1 MFLLLITGL
10 YLIDAVSAASCGQ
23 TSFAGSYGTIK
34 SPNYYG
40 SSYSNNLYC
49 TYDIRVTFGYGVK
62 LTWKSFDVN
71 GYMPNCYNDDYV
83 EIYIGCDRQS
93 IGKYCSEN
101 SYTPFTVYSPDR
113 CLRLVFN
120 TDSSGGGK
128 GFRATYQRISLTTAS
143 SGLSE
148 TCYRTEA
155 LYSGTGVFSSIGW
168 PRSDGYTTRDC
179 YWEIVV
185 GSDKGVKIAF
195 MDFNLDYDPGCDH
208 DKVKVKGGYHYQS
221 YDSASTIKSS
231 ICGIKKAFS
240 LTSSKERVWIRFKSD
255 GYFNRRGFV
264 AGYVTYTISGSS
276 DSSSSGLSS
285 NGVTGIVV
293 TLIVV
298 AVFGGCIYYIFV
310 YRRRVL
316 RRQQGAQHQVL
327 SVPPN
332 TTTVQTVTHHAP
344 KPPQPGHEIPGA
356 GYPPPP
362 PSGYAP
368 PPGGYPPPASSA
380 PPPYHQVAG
389 TPYPPMVAGGAPPYP
404 PVQPGAAAA
413 PYPPGQPGT
422 APPYP
427 PEHPGAGPYPP
438 PPSGGAPY
446 PKQ

>member
-10 YLIDAVSAASCGQ
+10 YLIDAVSAASCDK
-23 TSFAGSYGTIK
+23 TLSASFGTIT

-40 SSYSNNLYC
+40 SSLYSSNLNC
-49 TYDIRVTFGYGVK
+49 QYDIYVPSGGTNVVK
-62 LTWKSFDVN
+62 LTWESFDVN
-71 GYMPNCYNDDYV
+71 GDMPNCYDDNV
-83 EIYIGCDRQS
+83 EIYIGCDRRS
-93 IGKYCSEN
+93 IGKYCSKN
-101 SYTPFTVYSPDR
+101 SYKPFTVYSPDR
-113 CLRLVFN
+113 CLRLVFR
-120 TDSSGGGK
+120 TDSSGGGT
-128 GFRATYQRISLTTAS
+128 GFKATYRGISKSTAS
-143 SGLSE
+143 RDLSE
-148 TCYRTEA
+148 SCYGTNT
-155 LYSGTGVFSSIGW
+155 LYNDVGVISSVGW
-168 PRSDGYTTRDC
+168 PNSDLNTRDC
-179 YWEIVV
+179 YWKIWV
-185 GSDKGVKIAF
+185 GSGNGVKIAF
-195 MDFNLDYDPGCDH
+195 MDVNLDDDPGCDR
-208 DKVKVKGGYHYQS
+208 DKIKVKGGYDYQS
-221 YDSASTIKSS
+221 YDSASTIQYSM
-231 ICGIKKAFS
+231 CGTKKAFS
-240 LTSSKERVWIRFKSD
+240 LTSSKERVWIRFKSN
-255 GYFNRRGFV
+255 GYFKRRGFV
-264 AGYVTYTISGSS
+264 AGYVTYSTSGSR
-276 DSSSSGLSS
+276 DVSSRGLSS
-285 NGVTGIVV
+285 SGVTGIVV
-293 TLIVV
+293 ALIVV
-298 AVFGGCIYYIFV
+298 AVFGSCIYYIFV

-404 PVQPGAAAA
+404 PGQPGEAAA